1 LESCH
6 DNFVIIFRYAII
18 CLQIIMNAPEDGIT
32 IKGSREGLLITL
44 GPGAW
49 HNALGALEARLTA
62 APEFFKGAR
71 VALLVGN
78 RKLVEADVRAA
89 RDLLAHH
96 DVVLWGISSDDEET
110 QHSAA
115 VLGLDAELPQREAA
129 RPAARPAGSEEP
141 IEPPTPIEQVSTA
154 NPLETAAADDPEAG
168 LIARRTLRS
177 GQQLRHP
184 GSITVIGDVNPGAEI
199 VAGGDIVVW
208 GKLRGTVH
216 AGAMGNETA
225 VVCAL
230 EMTPTQLRIAQYFA
244 RSPEG
249 RRRKSLPEV
258 ARVRDGKI
266 VAESWETK

>member
-1 LESCH
+1 MSTF
-6 DNFVIIFRYAII
+6 D
-18 CLQIIMNAPEDGIT
+18 DGIL

-49 HNALGALEARLTA
+49 HNALAALEARLTA
-62 APEFFKGAR
+62 TPEFFKGAR

-89 RDLLAHH
+89 RDLLAHY
-96 DVVLWGISSDDEET
+96 DVVLWGLRSEDEES
-110 QHSAA
+110 QHVAA
-115 VLGLDAELPQREAA
+115 LLGLDAQLPQRE
-129 RPAARPAGSEEP
+129 RPELRPKPIVTDLP
-141 IEPPTPIEQVSTA
+141 IEPPPIEV
-154 NPLETAAADDPEAG
+154 AAASGLLEAAMDDHEAG
-168 LIARRTLRS
+168 LITRRTLRS

-184 GSITVIGDVNPGAEI
+184 GSITVIGDVNPGSEI

-230 EMTPTQLRIAQYFA
+230 DLAPTQLRIAQFFA

-249 RRRKSLPEV
+249 RRRKPLPEV

-266 VAESWETK
+266 VAESWEAK